1 MRQTTAFLF
10 AFTFLTMSA
19 LADLSEGLVLYM
31 PLDEGDGNTTA
42 DLSPNGMVG
51 ELMGNAEWVDGY
63 FEGGNALH
71 FSVAADHVIVPDHEA
86 FHIEDAITQAAW
98 VKLDNL
104 PGAHSIIFGTRSG
117 GGGRNIGFGYGM
129 NGANAVKVWTNG
141 ANGGFLDVNYNNP
154 DIPVNEWVHIAYTHT
169 TENNGLALIYV
180 NGEMKH
186 EQESNNPVAPAA
198 TASAVQIGTWSGER
212 WPGAVDEVALWSRAL
227 SGDEIAQAMNLDS
240 RTLLSVNPSGKA
252 AAVWGTLKRQ

>member
-1 MRQTTAFLF
+1 MRPTAIFLF
-10 AFTFLTMSA
+10 AFAFFTTCA
-19 LADLSEGLVLYM
+19 LADLSDGLVLYM
-31 PLDEGDGNTTA
+31 PFEEGEGATTA
-42 DLSPNGMVG
+42 DLSANGMVG
-51 ELMGNAEWVDGY
+51 QLMGNAKWVDGHS
-63 FEGGNALH
+63 EGGKALH
-71 FSVAADHVIVPDHEA
+71 FTVAADHALIEDNEA

-104 PGAHSIIFGTRSG
+104 PGAHCVIFGTRSG

-129 NGANAVKVWTNG
+129 NGSNAVKVWTNG
-141 ANGGFLDVNYNNP
+141 ANGGFRDINYNNP
-154 DIPVNEWVHIAYTHT
+154 DIPVDEWVHIAYTHT
-169 TENNGLALIYV
+169 TDNNGLVLIYV

-227 SGDEIAQAMNLDS
+227 SGDEIVEAMNSDS
-240 RTLLSVNPSGKA
+240 GTFLSVNPSGKA